1 VGKLYD
7 DYFVKRPD
15 RAAVTES
22 LRAVTKPVT
31 KPLPS
36 RKGGRPPKYENG
48 AARAKAYRERKRA
61 RA

>member
-31 KPLPS
+31 KLPS